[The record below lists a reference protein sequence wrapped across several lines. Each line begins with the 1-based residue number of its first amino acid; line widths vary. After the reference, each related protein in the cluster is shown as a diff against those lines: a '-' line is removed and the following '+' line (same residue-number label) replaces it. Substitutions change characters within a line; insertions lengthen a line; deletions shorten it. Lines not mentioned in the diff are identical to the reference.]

1 MLIKTKIKMGRQI
14 NSHRNSLLRWQVA
27 VNWIMMVATGMEE
40 NKNLGTGWVWRVF
53 RIRRVRSLV
62 LSRFLA

>member
-1 MLIKTKIKMGRQI
+1 
-14 NSHRNSLLRWQVA
+14 
-27 VNWIMMVATGMEE
+27 MMVATGMEE